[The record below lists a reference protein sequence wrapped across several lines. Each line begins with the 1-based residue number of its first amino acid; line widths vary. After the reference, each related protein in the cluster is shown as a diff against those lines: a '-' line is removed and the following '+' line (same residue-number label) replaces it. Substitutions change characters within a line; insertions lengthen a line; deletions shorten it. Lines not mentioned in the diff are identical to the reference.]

1 MTILTG
7 QGQGPLE
14 VISGLLAAGQA
25 EVGDAEA
32 DQRVDFGVPVPGFAA
47 QGDGPP
53 AVALNENPEIGGIVI

>member
-25 EVGDAEA
+25 GSATPRLTSVWTSVS
-32 DQRVDFGVPVPGFAA
+32 RPPVSRHRAMGRRPW
-47 QGDGPP
+47 P
-53 AVALNENPEIGGIVI
+53 